1 MKIKIEKFC
10 KSGGVG
16 LKTGSVCDIDDRA
29 AKKLIDRGYAKV
41 YTAKDAVEADKD
53 GDKSK

>member
-41 YTAKDAVEADKD
+41 YTAKDAVAAEKD
-53 GDKSK
+53 GDQPE